1 MSLIATELCGFST
14 SLSSHNGNNFSVC
27 MFISGLTLKNDV
39 MILAK
44 KKNGK
49 SIDDNCTCLECLQVQ
64 HLISTLFYDLNV
76 LFLT

>member
-1 MSLIATELCGFST
+1 
-14 SLSSHNGNNFSVC
+14 

-76 LFLT
+76 LFLTWEG